1 MKVMAGLDNEVT
13 GEHWAAEGVKVG
25 YLPQEPRL
33 DQSKTV
39 WENVIEGC
47 EDKQIF
53 DAYNKVATD
62 MATEYSDELMEQMTA
77 LQEQVDGRDAWDI
90 DSKIE
95 MAMQA
100 LRCPPKDDPVTSLS
114 GGEARRV
121 ALCPVSYTHL
131 TLPTIYSV

>member
-1 MKVMAGLDNEVT
+1 MHLSFYPDAKIGLIGVNGAGKSTLMKVMAGLDNEVT

-53 DAYNKVATD
+53 DAYNKAATD
-62 MATEYSDELMEQMTA
+62 MATEYTDELMEQMTA

-90 DSKIE
+90 DC
-95 MAMQA
+95 
-100 LRCPPKDDPVTSLS
+100 LLYTSPS
-114 GGEARRV
+114 PRDQRGSRMPSSA
-121 ALCPVSYTHL
+121 
-131 TLPTIYSV
+131 